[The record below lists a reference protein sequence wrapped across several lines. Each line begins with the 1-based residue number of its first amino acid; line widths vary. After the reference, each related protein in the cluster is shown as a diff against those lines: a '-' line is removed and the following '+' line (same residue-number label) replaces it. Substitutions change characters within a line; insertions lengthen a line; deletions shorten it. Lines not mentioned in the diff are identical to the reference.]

1 MRSVRYVG
9 FFAFAAVI
17 LLAGCSSAPKGKI
30 RIGHFTVV
38 STRNI
43 EFNKIDSANMK
54 FKARGVEGKFLVEKK
69 FFPEYATN
77 GINQAVE
84 DAINKAAGDL
94 MINCIIYRITE
105 DGQEGYLVEGDVVQT
120 MQEAY

>member
-1 MRSVRYVG
+1 MKLVRYVG
-9 FFAFAAVI
+9 VAVFAAVVF
-17 LLAGCSSAPKGKI
+17 LAGCSSAPKGKI

-43 EFNKIDSANMK
+43 EFDKIDAAKMK

-84 DAINKAAGDL
+84 NAINKAAGDL
-94 MINCIIYRITE
+94 MINCVIYRITE
-105 DGQEGYLVEGDVVQT
+105 DDQEGYLVEGDVVQT

>member
-1 MRSVRYVG
+1 MKLIRYVG
-9 FFAFAAVI
+9 VPVFAAVV
-17 LLAGCSSAPKGKI
+17 LLTGCSSAPKGKI

-43 EFNKIDSANMK
+43 EFNKIDAAKMK

-84 DAINKAAGDL
+84 NAINKAAGDL
-94 MINCIIYRITE
+94 MINCVIYRITE
-105 DGQEGYLVEGDVVQT
+105 DDQEGYLVEGDVVQT

>member
-1 MRSVRYVG
+1 MKRIRYVG
-9 FFAFAAVI
+9 VAVFAAAV
-17 LLAGCSSAPKGKI
+17 LLAGCSSAPQGKI

-43 EFNKIDSANMK
+43 EFNKIDADKMK

-84 DAINKAAGDL
+84 NAINKAAGDL
-94 MINCIIYRITE
+94 MINCVIYRITE
-105 DGQEGYLVEGDVVQT
+105 DDQEGYLVEGDVVQT

>member
-1 MRSVRYVG
+1 MNRFGYVG
-9 FFAFAAVI
+9 VAVFAAAV
-17 LLAGCSSAPKGKI
+17 LLAGCSSAPKGKV

-43 EFNKIDSANMK
+43 EFDKIDSAKIK
-54 FKARGVEGKFLVEKK
+54 FKARGVEGKFLVEKR

-84 DAINKAAGDL
+84 NAINKAAGDL

-105 DGQEGYLVEGDVVQT
+105 DDQEGYLVEGDVVQT
-120 MQEAY
+120 MQENY

>member
-1 MRSVRYVG
+1 MRFVRCVG
-9 FFAFAAVI
+9 LLAFAAVV
-17 LLAGCSSAPKGKI
+17 LLTGCSSTPKGKI
-30 RIGHFTVV
+30 RIGHFTMV

-43 EFNKIDSANMK
+43 EFDKIDSTKMK
-54 FKARGVEGKFLVEKK
+54 FKARGVEGKFLVEKR

-94 MINCIIYRITE
+94 MVNCIIFRITE
-105 DGQEGYLVEGDVVQT
+105 NDLEGYLVEGDVVQT

>member
-1 MRSVRYVG
+1 MRFVRYVG
-9 FFAFAAVI
+9 FAFATVI
-17 LLAGCSSAPKGKI
+17 LLASCSSAPKGKI

-43 EFNKIDSANMK
+43 EFNKIDSAKMK

-69 FFPEYATN
+69 YFSDYATN

-105 DGQEGYLVEGDVVQT
+105 EDQEGYLVEGDVVQT